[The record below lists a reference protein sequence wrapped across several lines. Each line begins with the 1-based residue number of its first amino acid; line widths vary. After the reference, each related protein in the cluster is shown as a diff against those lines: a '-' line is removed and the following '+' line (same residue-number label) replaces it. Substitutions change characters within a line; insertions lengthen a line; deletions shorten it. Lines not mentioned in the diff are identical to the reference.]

1 MKLLPQAEL
10 EASAQNILKRHLTET
25 SPDFP
30 RSERL
35 YLSMGKK
42 GRSSEYSVNVSGW
55 VRGDAITLARV
66 TVDQVTGEGVVEVFP
81 EYFSEDTWP
90 AIVPPG
96 LEGVHGCWRGIS

>member
-1 MKLLPQAEL
+1 MKRLPQAEL

-35 YLSMGKK
+35 YLSMGKQ
-42 GRSSEYSVNVSGW
+42 GRSVEYSVNVSGW

-66 TVDQVTGEGVVEVFP
+66 TVDQVTGEGVAEVFP
-81 EYFSEDTWP
+81 EFFSEDTWP
-90 AIVPPG
+90 AIEPPG
-96 LEGVHGCWRGIS
+96 LEGVHGYWRGIS